1 MKINLN
7 FWLKWRP
14 ILQIKH
20 RSILVLDTSLLLQ
33 NIFGIGL
40 REKHYHKNNTNEK
53 RELKTN
59 DVVLI
64 QDDKITPRKYW
75 RKRK

>member
-20 RSILVLDTSLLLQ
+20 RSKLVLDTSLLLQ
-33 NIFGIGL
+33 NISG
-40 REKHYHKNNTNEK
+40 K

-64 QDDKITPRKYW
+64 EDDKITPRKYW

>member
-1 MKINLN
+1 M
-7 FWLKWRP
+7 
-14 ILQIKH
+14 KH
-20 RSILVLDTSLLLQ
+20 RSKLVLNTSLLLQ

-40 REKHYHKNNTNEK
+40 REKHKNNTNEK
-53 RELKTN
+53 RELKDN